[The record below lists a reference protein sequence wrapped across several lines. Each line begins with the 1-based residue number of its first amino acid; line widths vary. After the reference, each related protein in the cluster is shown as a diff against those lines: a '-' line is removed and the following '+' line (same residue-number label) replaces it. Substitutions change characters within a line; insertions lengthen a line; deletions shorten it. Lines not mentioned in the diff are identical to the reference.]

1 MLNKVHLI
9 GRLGRDPEVR
19 YTPHENT
26 AVCTFSLATNEKWRD
41 KAGKWQERVE
51 WHNIVTYRQVAEYAG
66 KNFKKGDSVFLEG
79 KIQSR
84 RYKDRYGRE
93 KTVYEI
99 IAQDARKL
107 GMNTAEPVSALPKD
121 YDDDVPF

>member
-9 GRLGRDPEVR
+9 GRLGRDPELR
-19 YTPHENT
+19 YTPLEHM
-26 AVCTFSLATNEKWRD
+26 AVCTFSLATNEKWKD
-41 KAGKWQERVE
+41 KSGNWQERVE
-51 WHNIVTYRQVAEYAG
+51 WHNIVTYRHTAEYAG
-66 KNFKKGDSVFLEG
+66 SNLKKGDSVFLEG

-84 RYKDRYGRE
+84 KYKAKDGSQ

-99 IAQDARKL
+99 VVHDVRKL
-107 GMNTAEPVSALPKD
+107 GATAKEPVNPLPTD

>member
-9 GRLGRDPEVR
+9 GRLGRDPELR
-19 YTPHENT
+19 YTPKDNM
-26 AVCTFSLATNEKWRD
+26 AVCTFSLATNEKWKD
-41 KAGKWQERVE
+41 KSGKWQERVE
-51 WHNIVTYRQVAEYAG
+51 WHNIVIYRQVAEYAG
-66 KNFKKGDSVFLEG
+66 KNFKRGDSVFLEG

-84 RYKDRYGRE
+84 KYKAKDGSQ

-99 IAQDARKL
+99 VVHDVRKL
-107 GMNTAEPVSALPKD
+107 EATAKEPVSHLPAD

>member
-9 GRLGRDPEVR
+9 GRLGRDPELR
-19 YTPHENT
+19 YTPKDNM
-26 AVCTFSLATNEKWRD
+26 AVCTFSLATNEKWKD
-41 KAGKWQERVE
+41 KSGKWQERVE
-51 WHNIVTYRQVAEYAG
+51 WHNIVIYRQVAEYAG

-84 RYKDRYGRE
+84 KYKAKDGLGR
-93 KTVYEI
+93 TVYEI
-99 IAQDARKL
+99 VCHDARKL
-107 GMNTAEPVSALPKD
+107 GMNAPEPVSALPTD

>member
-9 GRLGRDPEVR
+9 GRLGRDPELR
-19 YTPHENT
+19 YTPKDNM
-26 AVCTFSLATNEKWRD
+26 AVCTFSLATNEKWKD
-41 KAGKWQERVE
+41 KSGKWQERVE
-51 WHNIVTYRQVAEYAG
+51 WHNIVIYRQVAEYAG

-84 RYKDRYGRE
+84 KYKAKDGLER
-93 KTVYEI
+93 TVYEI
-99 IAQDARKL
+99 VCHDARKL
-107 GMNTAEPVSALPKD
+107 GMNSPEPVSALPTD

>member
-9 GRLGRDPEVR
+9 GRLGRDPELR
-19 YTPHENT
+19 YTPLENT
-26 AVCTFSLATNEKWRD
+26 AVCTFSLATNEKWKD
-41 KAGKWQERVE
+41 KSGKYQERVE
-51 WHNIVTYRQVAEYAG
+51 WHNIVTYRHTAEYVA
-66 KNFKKGDSVFLEG
+66 NNLKKGDSVFLEG

-84 RYKDRYGRE
+84 KYKAKDGSQ

-99 IAQDARKL
+99 IVHDARKL
-107 GMNTAEPVSALPKD
+107 GTNTQEPVNPLPTD